1 VKLDTRQHDPQVIAP
16 DSPTRI
22 WTVPTFRPVGRR
34 ILQLL
39 EDPLERSSEIA
50 DLVLTDASL
59 TVRVL
64 SEANRAVAPT
74 GVGITSI
81 PVSLEVIGR
90 EALSEIVLGLVA
102 GAALAIDS
110 VSLELFRHA
119 LVTSLV
125 AESVARVMGTV
136 NPDTARVVGLL
147 HDLGA
152 WNPDSRHDDAGVH
165 AKIGARALRKAGLPD
180 EICRSVALH
189 HEAAGAPGSDRAEEL
204 RSLLMLADRVATAL
218 CVSREDVTHS
228 ADLDEGV
235 DPHLRVLAK
244 LALERSAREVADGM
258 LVLGTLLGIPALT
271 LDSIVE
277 DCRRL
282 AAGDGVAPLPPPG
295 LAPEIRR
302 GLDAIRQSTNEPEAL
317 RILMR
322 VVRDAPGVRN
332 ALLVLEDSGEAMLE
346 GHPDKR
352 PFFLRVRD
360 LAKIAENITTFVSCV
375 YEGGASI
382 IPRAAGPESVFDA
395 FKASALLA
403 VPVKAAK
410 TPVGIILVPNP
421 TEHVTSATATGLGLV
436 ARATGD
442 VLETLQL
449 SRGSYLMAARVAT
462 DELTGVL
469 NRGPFFERFSAEVR
483 AANRYRRA
491 LALAMIDIDC
501 FKGWNDKYGHQVGD
515 RILRDVSKTIRD
527 CARERDVVG
536 RYGGDEFVVS
546 LPGCTTEQAA
556 AFAERVRERV
566 GALGLVMRESCYEL
580 ELSVSIGVAST
591 TTWPCESDVLLFRAD
606 HALYRA
612 KAKGRNCV
620 CADQV

>member
-1 VKLDTRQHDPQVIAP
+1 
-16 DSPTRI
+16 
-22 WTVPTFRPVGRR
+22 VGRR

-39 EDPLERSSEIA
+39 EDRLERASEIA

-59 TVRVL
+59 TQRVL
-64 SEANRAVAPT
+64 AEANRAVAPT
-74 GVGITSI
+74 GVGISSV

-90 EALSEIVLGLVA
+90 EALRELVSDLLA
-102 GAALAIDS
+102 GPSLPIDD
-110 VSLELFRHA
+110 VSLQLFRHS

-147 HDLGA
+147 HDVGAWHEELRHDSLGA
-152 WNPDSRHDDAGVH
+152 H
-165 AKIGARALRKAGLPD
+165 AKLGSRVLRKAGLPED
-180 EICRSVALH
+180 LCRAIAAH
-189 HEAAGAPGSDRAEEL
+189 HETTNASGGDRGAEL

-218 CVSREDVTHS
+218 CVSDDDTGHTAE
-228 ADLDEGV
+228 LDEAV

-244 LALERSAREVADGM
+244 LALDRAAREVSDGM
-258 LVLGTLLGIPALT
+258 LVLGTLLGVRAMT
-271 LDSIVE
+271 LESVVE
-277 DCRRL
+277 ECRSL
-282 AAGDGVAPLPPPG
+282 AAGDVVAPLPPPG
-295 LAPEIRR
+295 LAAEVRR
-302 GLDAIRQSTNEPEAL
+302 GLDSVRQCTNEPEAL
-317 RILMR
+317 RTLMR
-322 VVRDAPGVRN
+322 VVRDTPGIRN
-332 ALLVLEDSGEAMLE
+332 ALLVLEDAGEAMLE

-360 LAKIAENITTFVSCV
+360 LAKLAENIPVFVSRV
-375 YEGGASI
+375 YEAGAAVFGRST
-382 IPRAAGPESVFDA
+382 GPETVFDA
-395 FKASALLA
+395 LKADAILA
-403 VPVKAAK
+403 IPVRAAR
-410 TPVGIILVPNP
+410 TAVGLIMVPNP
-421 TEHVTSATATGLGLV
+421 TQNVTSATASGLGLV

-449 SRGSYLMAARVAT
+449 SRGSYLMAERVAT
-462 DELTGVL
+462 DGLTGVL
-469 NRGPFFERFSAEVR
+469 NRVPFFERFSAEVR
-483 AANRYRRA
+483 AANRYRRP
-491 LALAMIDIDC
+491 LALAMVDIDY

-546 LPGCTTEQAA
+546 LPGCNTEQAA

-566 GALGLVMRESCYEL
+566 QALGAVMRESCYEL
-580 ELSVSIGVAST
+580 ALSVSIGVAST
-591 TTWPCESDVLLFRAD
+591 TTWPCETDVLLFRAD

-612 KAKGRNCV
+612 KGKGRNCI